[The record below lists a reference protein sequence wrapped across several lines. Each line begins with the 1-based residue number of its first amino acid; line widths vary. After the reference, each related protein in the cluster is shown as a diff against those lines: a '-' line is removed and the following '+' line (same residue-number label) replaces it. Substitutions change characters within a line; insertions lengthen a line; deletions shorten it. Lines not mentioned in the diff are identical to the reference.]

1 MVLGRRRPG
10 RVGRRRISHFG
21 RGLRASSEVRF
32 GPASIE
38 APRASGHRGNPVERG
53 LASRHG
59 SAFRCS
65 IPALRRAKRWFEGR
79 WSPAGPAGQRGPA
92 GQSDSLERAVVPMVG
107 VVRVGA
113 SRAVVPMVGVVR
125 VGASRAVV
133 PMVGVVRVGASRA
146 VVPMVG
152 VVVTVRAGPAGRSFR
167 WSGWSRSK
175 GPGCRPE
182 GVGRRGSSW
191 CGQVRSRGVR
201 GPCGPRC
208 TEGRTVDA
216 CPAHGGR

>member
-1 MVLGRRRPG
+1 
-10 RVGRRRISHFG
+10 
-21 RGLRASSEVRF
+21 
-32 GPASIE
+32 
-38 APRASGHRGNPVERG
+38 VERG

-79 WSPAGPAGQRGPA
+79 WSPAGPAGQRGPDRTVWKGRSFRWSGWFAWGPA
-92 GQSDSLERAVVPMVG
+92 GRSFRWSGWFAWGPAGRSFRWSGWFAWGPAG
-107 VVRVGA
+107 RSFRWSGWFA
-113 SRAVVPMVGVVR
+113 W
-125 VGASRAVV
+125 
-133 PMVGVVRVGASRA
+133 
-146 VVPMVG
+146 
-152 VVVTVRAGPAGRSFR
+152 GPAGRSFR

>member
-1 MVLGRRRPG
+1 MSPSPRRQGAQRLSVAKAVGSHPFPFRTRQLSPPAPMVLGRRRPG

-79 WSPAGPAGQRGPA
+79 WSPAGPAGQRGP
-92 GQSDSLERAVVPMVG
+92 DR
-107 VVRVGA
+107 
-113 SRAVVPMVGVVR
+113 
-125 VGASRAVV
+125 
-133 PMVGVVRVGASRA
+133 
-146 VVPMVG
+146 
-152 VVVTVRAGPAGRSFR
+152 TVWKGRSFRWSGWFAWGPAGRSFR